1 MEPTLQY
8 AAIIIVVIKILLDF
22 KLFVRPEKLEKM
34 HGQIM
39 ADIENKFLSLQA
51 FKLFK
56 DGVDNNF
63 SELKQ
68 GVNDIKNILMN
79 RSNKDE

>member
-1 MEPTLQY
+1 MKDNLQY
-8 AAIIIVVIKILLDF
+8 AAIAIVVIKVMLDF

-39 ADIENKFLSLQA
+39 ADVENKFLSLQA

-56 DGVDNNF
+56 EGVDTNF
-63 SELKQ
+63 SELKK
-68 GVNDIKNILMN
+68 GVNDIITILMS
-79 RSNKDE
+79 RKDK